1 MIKEILQE
9 NLNKS
14 SNKEKINNNKL
25 NSVLNGGD
33 IFKQINL
40 IKKKKDKYFVK
51 KKKNL
56 KLLLNNNNFFI
67 KKATNIKAFPHK
79 KNNTIFYRNNLIS
92 FDNGINYTTRDNIMK
107 NERTN
112 EETKLENDYFTDRMN
127 SFNNQVIN
135 NLDKEFE
142 IRCLNKKIE
151 KLRKKNEEIKN
162 NLKYIKNKNNT
173 LKTYILNEENNRNNF
188 LCSLKNIYNIFF
200 SDEINQEEKNCE
212 IKDLLL
218 DLMDINYNHEN
229 AILINTFIQNL
240 QNIIKINKIFNS
252 NNDIYTNISDLI
264 KIKNGLLDD
273 INELKGNEY
282 SEFCQKL
289 FQIFETKDLDNIF
302 FYLTTLI
309 SNHEDNIQKIFQM
322 RKILFNNNNF
332 NYEKLNTNILH
343 NKRQNLSLNYSNLQ
357 KFNLENNGSKIKNFN
372 LMTEKNSSFL
382 TNRDRIIRNKN
393 FISNLKKMNNIKRKN
408 IIKNSKIDMDKI
420 NTFLYIPKPNTL
432 SPNYNLNN
440 KSILNL
446 YNKENNKEEN
456 NENKKYIYSLNKQK
470 ESFISIKKKHKKI
483 NYNENKIPKLIPTS
497 KRINKYS
504 PIYY

>member
-252 NNDIYTNISDLI
+252 NNDIYTNISDII

-289 FQIFETKDLDNIF
+289 F
-302 FYLTTLI
+302 
-309 SNHEDNIQKIFQM
+309 
-322 RKILFNNNNF
+322 
-332 NYEKLNTNILH
+332 
-343 NKRQNLSLNYSNLQ
+343 
-357 KFNLENNGSKIKNFN
+357 
-372 LMTEKNSSFL
+372 
-382 TNRDRIIRNKN
+382 
-393 FISNLKKMNNIKRKN
+393 
-408 IIKNSKIDMDKI
+408 
-420 NTFLYIPKPNTL
+420 
-432 SPNYNLNN
+432 
-440 KSILNL
+440 
-446 YNKENNKEEN
+446 
-456 NENKKYIYSLNKQK
+456 
-470 ESFISIKKKHKKI
+470 
-483 NYNENKIPKLIPTS
+483 
-497 KRINKYS
+497 
-504 PIYY
+504 